1 MFPYRR
7 TTATLFLALSAH
19 ATLAQQHYLDMR
31 AAVVD
36 DLGEV
41 VEQSV
46 FVQPITEESL
56 YVSATRTSPEGSVF
70 IESLAE
76 ASLITGQLHL
86 RTNCRP
92 YFDQNCSGDTSWKDQ
107 LLFDATGIPAGETV
121 TVAIDAA
128 TIGQFGPTLGTGY
141 TLYVQ
146 SVANFTV
153 VDTLAAYVGYWH
165 PEITTT
171 ANSDAFQS
179 FDQSGTWLTYGPDR
193 FVGQLELQG
202 GAVNTVHV
210 ETIVIGDTEMDI
222 TATFRIDS
230 DPALGFVSD
239 SGVFLSVDTD
249 ADGLADRIDN
259 CTLHANP
266 DQVDVDTDGFGNRCD
281 PDFDQSGNVN
291 FADLAYISSVFLSDD
306 ALADL
311 NGDGSVNFGDLA
323 IVKAFFLGSPG
334 PAGTL

>member
-1 MFPYRR
+1 MTRHTK
-7 TTATLFLALSAH
+7 TTAAILLALSAQT
-19 ATLAQQHYLDMR
+19 ALAQQHYLDMR
-31 AAVVD
+31 AVVVN
-36 DLGEV
+36 DLGEGI
-41 VEQSV
+41 EQTV
-46 FVQPITEESL
+46 FFEPIAEESL

-70 IESLAE
+70 IEALSE
-76 ASLITGQLHL
+76 ASLITGRLHL

-92 YFDQNCSGDTSWKDQ
+92 YFDQNCAGDTSWKDQ
-107 LLFDATGIPAGETV
+107 LTFDATGFPAGETI
-121 TVAIDAA
+121 TLTIDAS
-128 TIGQFGPTLGTGY
+128 TIGQFGPTIGTGY

-165 PEITTT
+165 PEVTTT
-171 ANSDAFQS
+171 ANPDAFQS

-193 FVGQLELQG
+193 FVGQVELQG

-210 ETIVIGDTEMDI
+210 ETILIGDTEMDI
-222 TATFRIDS
+222 QTAFRIDS

-239 SGVFLSVDTD
+239 SGVFLGVDTD
-249 ADGLADRIDN
+249 GDGLADRVDN

-266 DQVDVDTDGFGNRCD
+266 DQVDVDADGFGNRCD
-281 PDFDQSGNVN
+281 PDFDQTGSVN
-291 FADLAYISSVFLSDD
+291 FADLAYIKSVFLSDD

-311 NGDGSVNFGDLA
+311 NGDGTVSFGDIA

-334 PAGTL
+334 PAGPL